1 VQLQLESTKET
12 EVPSIEVDYIGRI
25 SVAKMQDMIQAV
37 SLNYA
42 TEVMSRMVMAIP
54 RPPARG
60 SMRYKSE
67 KQRRFV
73 MAAIKRGDIKVPYI
87 RGTGSKLNPSRDL
100 NQSYR
105 IDTIGTDAILM
116 SSAPYAK
123 YVVGDSQAEIHKDRW
138 LTATQAADEVHRDGV
153 IDYLVQTAMENL

>member
-1 VQLQLESTKET
+1 MASV
-12 EVPSIEVDYIGRI
+12 EVEYIGRI
-25 SVAKMQDMIQAV
+25 SVARMQDIIQAV

-54 RPPARG
+54 RPPVRG
-60 SMRYKSE
+60 SMKYKSE

-73 MAAIKRGDIKVPYI
+73 MAAIKRGDINVPYI
-87 RGTGSKLNPSRDL
+87 RGKGNRLNPSRDL

-123 YVVGDSQAEIHKDRW
+123 YVVGDSQAEIHQDRW
-138 LTATQAADEVHRDGV
+138 MTAKQAADEVESEGL
-153 IDYLVQTAMENL
+153 IDYLIKKAMDNL